1 MSYDFKTIEEKWRM
15 YWRKNPY
22 FKTRNNHSDKKF
34 YCLDMFP
41 YPSGAGLHVG
51 HWKGYVFSDVYA
63 RMKWLM
69 GYNVL
74 HPMGWDAFGLPAENY
89 AIKQGIHPA
98 ICTKQNI
105 ESFKKQLEK
114 IGAMYD
120 WDREVNTTDPDYYR
134 WTQWIFLQMFKMGL
148 AYEQNM
154 PINWC
159 PKCLTGLANEEV
171 VGGACD
177 RCGTQTFQKPIRQW
191 VLRITKYAEKLIS
204 GLEKLDWPEKVK
216 LMQTNWIGKSVGAK
230 VTFKTDNGID
240 LVVFTTRPDTLF
252 GASFLVM
259 APDHDLV
266 DKITTKEQLAQVK
279 SYQTEVA
286 KLSDLDRTS
295 DTKDKTGVFTGHY
308 AINPVNNEK
317 LPIYLSSYV
326 LKHYGTGIIM
336 AVPAHDQRDF
346 EFAKK
351 FDLPIK
357 EVIKSSN
364 ASSEARDI
372 NGKLT
377 QAFEADGIMINSGQF
392 DGLDAK
398 TEGAKNIIDFL
409 SKQGNAEQHVT
420 YKLRDWTFSRQ
431 RYWGEPIPLVH
442 CKKCGIVAVPE
453 DQLPILLPDVEKYE
467 PTGTG
472 ESPLAG
478 IEEWVNT
485 TCPECGGPA
494 KRETNTMPQWAG
506 SCWYFLR
513 YTSPHD
519 NKHAFNPK
527 DVKYWMPVDLYV
539 GGIEHAVLHL
549 LYSRFYIKVLH
560 DAGYLDFDEPFAKLF
575 NQGMVCMK
583 SSITG
588 RVEKMSKSKGN
599 VVTPDEIID
608 NMGADTLRMY
618 ELFMGPPE
626 LDCEWQSDSI
636 KGVRSFLNRLW
647 AYLTNSEN
655 ILAAGKE
662 ADEKSKRAFHRFLK
676 KYQERIDDF
685 KVNTAVSAIM
695 EYLNELTENKYKL
708 DHKILEQLLV
718 SISIITPHFSSE
730 LIEQLLGKQLENCK
744 WQAFDA
750 SLAAENDVEFAIQVN
765 GKLRG
770 TVVLPKGSTQMTVEP
785 QAKIIIANWLQD
797 KQIVKVVFV
806 SDRLISFV
814 VK

>member
-1 MSYDFKTIEEKWRM
+1 MSYDFKSIEEKWRM

-22 FKTRNNHSDKKF
+22 FKTRSNHSDKKF

-105 ESFKKQLEK
+105 ESFKTQLEK
-114 IGAMYD
+114 IGAIYD
-120 WDREVNTTDPDYYR
+120 WDREVNTTDPAYYR

-266 DKITTKEQLAQVK
+266 DKITTKDQLTHVK

-357 EVIKSSN
+357 EVIKSKN
-364 ASSEARDI
+364 PPDEHRDSSG
-372 NGKLT
+372 NLT
-377 QAFEADGIMINSGQF
+377 QAFEADGIMINSDQF
-392 DGLDAK
+392 NGLDAK
-398 TEGAKNIIDFL
+398 TEGSKKIIDFL
-409 SKQGNAEQHVT
+409 SKQGTAEKHIT

-453 DQLPILLPDVEKYE
+453 SQLPILLPDVEKYE

-485 TCPECGGPA
+485 SCPECGGPA

-519 NKHAFNPK
+519 DKHAFNPK

-599 VVTPDEIID
+599 VVTPDEIIE

-647 AYLTNSEN
+647 AYLTNPEN
-655 ILAAGKE
+655 ILSRGE
-662 ADEKSKRAFHRFLK
+662 TDEKSKRAFHRFLK

-750 SLAAENDVEFAIQVN
+750 SLAAESDVEFAIQVN

-770 TVVLPKGSTQMTVEP
+770 TIILPKGSTQTTVEP
-785 QAKIIIANWLQD
+785 QAKVIIASWLQD
-797 KQIVKVVFV
+797 KQIVKVVYV
-806 SDRLISFV
+806 QDRLISFV
-814 VK
+814 VR